1 MKSKP
6 LLTIGTVAQLL
17 NVHQR
22 TLRIYEKEGLLFP
35 ARNSKNR
42 RLYSYNDLEKV
53 KLILYLT
60 RNLALNLA
68 GVKTIFGLFEE
79 LKIKP
84 DEYIELINKVSKKNN
99 FNEKANLHKTSKRG
113 RKKQT

>member
-1 MKSKP
+1 MNNKSIIP
-6 LLTIGTVAQLL
+6 IGAISELL
-17 NVHQR
+17 NVHER
-22 TLRIYEKEGLLFP
+22 TLRIYDKEGLLIP
-35 ARNSKNR
+35 KRNKKNR
-42 RLYSYNDLEKV
+42 RMYSQNDLEKAN
-53 KLILYLT
+53 LILYLT